1 MLEVLSTILGLIQ
14 GVLVMLNKRSNWIFY
29 SLQMFFLVLFSVGAH
44 LWGDVVVDSIY
55 FFVGI
60 GGYSLWRRDGIA
72 GEISVYSPRTRIA
85 WIVVSMIAITVIWF
99 VLSKTNNPLPLLDS
113 ITSVTS
119 VVATWFMFCHKLEAW
134 LVWFVND
141 LFYNAEYFL
150 LPDKAIYLISLYI
163 IWTLFAA
170 VSFLN
175 WRRLY
180 VKNKMN
186 IQIKMTSI

>member
-1 MLEVLSTILGLIQ
+1 MLEILSTIFGLIQ

-55 FFVGI
+55 FFVWI
-60 GGYSLWRRDGIA
+60 GGFSLWRREGIA
-72 GEISVYSPRTRIA
+72 GEISVLEPRKRVTWTI
-85 WIVVSMIAITVIWF
+85 VSMIAITVSWF
-99 VLSKTNNPLPLLDS
+99 VFSKTNNPLPLLDS

-134 LVWFVND
+134 VVWFIND
-141 LFYNAEYFL
+141 LFYNAEYFF
-150 LPDKAIYLISLYI
+150 LPDKGMYLICLYI
-163 IWTLFAA
+163 IWTILAV

-175 WRRLY
+175 WRRLF

-186 IQIKMTSI
+186 IQTKMRSI

>member
-1 MLEVLSTILGLIQ
+1 MLEILSTIFGLIQ

-60 GGYSLWRRDGIA
+60 GGLSLWRREGIA
-72 GEISVYSPRTRIA
+72 GEISVLEPRKRVT
-85 WIVVSMIAITVIWF
+85 WTVVSMIAITVSCF
-99 VLSKTNNPLPLLDS
+99 VFSKTNNPLPLLDS

-134 LVWFVND
+134 VVWFIND
-141 LFYNAEYFL
+141 LFYNAEYFF
-150 LPDKAIYLISLYI
+150 LPDKGMYLICLYI
-163 IWTLFAA
+163 IWTILAV

-186 IQIKMTSI
+186 IQTKMRSI

>member
-1 MLEVLSTILGLIQ
+1 
-14 GVLVMLNKRSNWIFY
+14 MLNKRSNWIFY

-60 GGYSLWRRDGIA
+60 GGFSLWRREGIA
-72 GEISVYSPRTRIA
+72 GEISVYSPKTRIA
-85 WIVVSMIAITVIWF
+85 WAVVSMIAITVFWL

-119 VVATWFMFCHKLEAW
+119 VVVTWFMFCHKLEAW
-134 LVWFVND
+134 VVWFIND

-150 LPDKAIYLISLYI
+150 LPDKAIYLIGLYI
-163 IWTLFAA
+163 VWTILAT

-175 WRRLY
+175 WWRLY

-186 IQIKMTSI
+186 IQTKMKSI

>member
-1 MLEVLSTILGLIQ
+1 MLEILSTIFGLFQ
-14 GVLVMLNKRSNWIFY
+14 GVLVMLNRRSNWIFY
-29 SLQMFFLVLFSVGAH
+29 SLQMLFLVLFSVGAH
-44 LWGDVVVDSIY
+44 LWGDVVVDCIY

-60 GGYSLWRRDGIA
+60 GGLSLWKRGGIA
-72 GEISVYSPRTRIA
+72 GEISVYSPRICIA
-85 WIVVSMIAITVIWF
+85 WAIVSMIAITVFWF

-134 LVWFVND
+134 VVWFVND
-141 LFYNAEYFL
+141 LFYIAEYFL
-150 LPDKAIYLISLYI
+150 LPDKAICLIGLYI
-163 IWTLFAA
+163 VWTILAA

-175 WRRLY
+175 WWRLY

-186 IQIKMTSI
+186 IQIKMRSI

>member
-1 MLEVLSTILGLIQ
+1 
-14 GVLVMLNKRSNWIFY
+14 MLNKRSNWIFY
-29 SLQMFFLVLFSVGAH
+29 SLQMFFLVLFSIGAH
-44 LWGDVVVDSIY
+44 LWGDVVVDSVY

-60 GGYSLWRRDGIA
+60 GGFSLWRRGGIA

-85 WIVVSMIAITVIWF
+85 WSVVSMFAITVSWF

-119 VVATWFMFCHKLEAW
+119 IIATWFMFCHKLEAW
-134 LVWFVND
+134 VVWFIND
-141 LFYNAEYFL
+141 IFYNAEYFL
-150 LPDKAIYLISLYI
+150 LPNKAIYLIGLYI
-163 IWTLFAA
+163 VWTILAV

-186 IQIKMTSI
+186 IQTRMISI